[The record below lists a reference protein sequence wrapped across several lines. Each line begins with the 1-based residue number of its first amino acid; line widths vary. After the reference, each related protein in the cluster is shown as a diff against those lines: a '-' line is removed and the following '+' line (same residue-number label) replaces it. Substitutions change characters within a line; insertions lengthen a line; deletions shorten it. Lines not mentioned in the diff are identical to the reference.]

1 MDVQN
6 NCIILTY
13 NKLSLIIIHMMSIFV
28 IRIFIKTRVRR
39 VIFEMQIAPHII
51 N

>member
-1 MDVQN
+1 MNVQS

-13 NKLSLIIIHMMSIFV
+13 NKLSLIIIHMMGIFV
-28 IRIFIKTRVRR
+28 VHIFIKTRVCR
-39 VIFEMQIAPHII
+39 VIFEMQITPHII